1 MFLFPACILLTVGLV
16 LHVNTH
22 NQCLTS
28 STSSTCR
35 VLWGGT
41 SVFGDDIDALL
52 SRFVL
57 VIVVILLLLRLWVLL
72 YPYRKGKER
81 LEALYRQDIQ
91 LSEPRVTTGRRK
103 PLVTKHRYG
112 MLGVETSSD
121 EESPSASTSQRRS
134 LQDQTSE
141 DRMETEPTGHEETA
155 HDESAADM
163 SFTEYIAEE
172 SGSASAPTTQSF
184 SGNVLDPVVGSSIS
198 QSQKHRRQTTKD
210 EGKILS
216 ESLPSDGGALSIEI
230 MQHALQR
237 LGSGWD
243 ENRLKIWY
251 RNNVRRRLR

>member
-1 MFLFPACILLTVGLV
+1 M
-16 LHVNTH
+16 
-22 NQCLTS
+22 
-28 STSSTCR
+28 
-35 VLWGGT
+35 
-41 SVFGDDIDALL
+41 
-52 SRFVL
+52 
-57 VIVVILLLLRLWVLL
+57 ILLLLRLWVLL
-72 YPYRKGKER
+72 YPYRKGKEC

-210 EGKILS
+210 EGKILR